1 MSRAFESWVF
11 DACPSTL
18 NRFNQHDFASK
29 RNDGGKAL
37 SRVLLHVI
45 RLGRVAQLI
54 VSRRVAGTRVGLLAI
69 LLAYH
74 FDVAA
79 SIPRYLVIKILPV
92 LVLKPAIPSRLRH
105 DVFQSPPSCE
115 QEWLVE
121 QEGKKKKGKLFPANR
136 SFARCYSNYPLFDVT
151 HESEDISWDIRS
163 ERDRLK
169 FVSGILKF
177 KNVFFFFY
185 VDLKNPEE
193 RR

>member
-1 MSRAFESWVF
+1 MGLRCVSK
-11 DACPSTL
+11 PL

-45 RLGRVAQLI
+45 RLSRVAQLI

-92 LVLKPAIPSRLRH
+92 LVLKPSLRGC
-105 DVFQSPPSCE
+105 DTMYSSTRVSSNDSWNRKE
-115 QEWLVE
+115 R
-121 QEGKKKKGKLFPANR
+121 KKRGKLFPANR
-136 SFARCYSNYPLFDVT
+136 SFARCYSNYPLFDVV
-151 HESEDISWDIRS
+151 HESEDIRN
-163 ERDRLK
+163 ERDRFK
-169 FVSGILKF
+169 FVSSNF
-177 KNVFFFFY
+177 KI
-185 VDLKNPEE
+185 
-193 RR
+193 